1 MKHGI
6 IEVEAAPGL
15 RLVGDLYG
23 EAGPPVLLLHGGGQT
38 RHSWRRT
45 AQALGAAGY
54 RALPFDQRG
63 HGDSGRAPDRR
74 YSFFDYAQDARAL
87 AQVAARRFGA
97 RPAVV
102 GASLGGLASL
112 IASNLSAEPP
122 FAALVLVDVTPRME
136 PSGVAAV
143 QGFMRDRAA
152 DGFADVEEAAAAIAA
167 YLPHRPKPK
176 SLEGLRKNLRTGV
189 DGRLYWHWDRD
200 FLDGPVP
207 IETRREEVEAAA
219 LAAARALAIPSLLVR
234 GGSSELVGEAH
245 AREFLSLA
253 GGAEFADVAEA
264 RHMVAGDSNQ
274 VFTEAVLGFLRRRLP
289 GAPPAAGPNE
299 AKLTAR

>member
-1 MKHGI
+1 MRHGV

-45 AQALGAAGY
+45 AQALASAGY

-63 HGDSGRAPDRR
+63 HGDSSRAPDRR
-74 YSFFDYAQDARAL
+74 YSFFDYAEDARVL
-87 AQVAARRFGA
+87 AAEVTRRYGA
-97 RPAVV
+97 RPAAV
-102 GASLGGLASL
+102 GASLGGLSSL
-112 IASNLSAEPP
+112 IASNLGSNLGGEPP
-122 FAALVLVDVTPRME
+122 FAAIVLVDVTPRME

-176 SLEGLRKNLRTGV
+176 SLEGLRKNLRQGA

-200 FLDGPVP
+200 FLDGPAP
-207 IETRREEVEAAA
+207 IETQREKVEAAA
-219 LAAARALAIPSLLVR
+219 LAAARALTVPSLLVR
-234 GGSSELVGEAH
+234 GGSSELVGEEH
-245 AREFLSLA
+245 AREYLGLA
-253 GGAEFADVAEA
+253 RDAEFADVAEA

-274 VFTEAVLGFLRRRLP
+274 VFTEAVLAFLRRRLP
-289 GAPPAAGPNE
+289 GAPPA
-299 AKLTAR
+299 RR